1 MRVAPAVLFVISVS
15 VLALAA
21 SLEANESGVGT
32 HRQLGFPACGF
43 LSSTGLPCATCGMTT
58 AFTHAVHG
66 RPLKA
71 FLTQP
76 VGAVLAVLTAV
87 LALVSG
93 YATIAGASLAPLG
106 RSLARPAIFWT
117 GGALLLAAWVFKIL
131 VFRGVI

>member
-1 MRVAPAVLFVISVS
+1 MLFVISVS

-32 HRQLGFPACGF
+32 HRQLGLPACGF

-76 VGAVLAVLTAV
+76 AGAVLAVLTAM

-93 YATIAGASLAPLG
+93 YATIAGASLVPLG
-106 RSLARPAIFWT
+106 RSLARPAVFWT
-117 GGALLLAAWVFKIL
+117 GGGLLLAAWVFKIL